1 MGLIELCFEISS
13 YHGFHRK
20 LSCIS
25 GDQRFNLSDESF
37 RTESFV
43 RSFFMSETLCERNP
57 SRRFKKI
64 F

>member
-43 RSFFMSETLCERNP
+43 RSFFMSETLC
-57 SRRFKKI
+57 K
-64 F
+64 